1 MTDENLRN
9 LVLKHDGHLDM
20 LSKSIND
27 LTSVTK
33 DTNIKMDKLSDIIS
47 TQMLLNEK
55 VFNMDKNTSEAF
67 SRAFKRIEALE
78 EDQDMLNA
86 KLSEMIWK
94 AIAVSVTITV
104 FIFGYLYADVQGD
117 INENH
122 ALSAS
127 VIRIDK
133 DLSILINEVKGG
145 TK

>member
-27 LTSVTK
+27 LTEVTK
-33 DTNIKMDKLSDIIS
+33 DTNTKMDKLSDSIS

-55 VFNMDKNTSEAF
+55 VFNIDKNTSEAF

-78 EDQDMLNA
+78 IDQDTLKT
-86 KLSEMIWK
+86 KLSEMVWK
-94 AIAVSVTITV
+94 AIVVSVTITV

-117 INENH
+117 ITDTH
-122 ALSAS
+122 ALYL
-127 VIRIDK
+127 VTNKLDK
-133 DLSILINEVKGG
+133 DLSVLENKINEK
-145 TK
+145 